1 MGIIKFRLICFS
13 LCFLSIVRKAKEKQT
28 RNPELDY
35 SPWACHSFRLPRPS
49 TQIIRPSS
57 MCWCQEQHMKSARLR
72 AWMDSASS
80 LRVMV
85 ICEISPLTKFA
96 HLRLTQKNLSIY
108 FVVSTWYATFASVEL
123 RKLGKMFLVGPFAKT
138 PFYQLTPPSI
148 LAWETPTTPLWR
160 VAPSPAKASPPP
172 RQRCCRRLIN

>member
-123 RKLGKMFLVGPFAKT
+123 RKLGKMSL
-138 PFYQLTPPSI
+138 LTSVNPQWG
-148 LAWETPTTPLWR
+148 LTTANEHLGQGRWKS
-160 VAPSPAKASPPP
+160 VV
-172 RQRCCRRLIN
+172 